1 MEEYDQISSTEE
13 DYTLLQYTEIRGKCA
28 RRSDQGCR
36 GHRMDGWT
44 GARRPRVK
52 RMNAHVKH
60 MRCKTNKLYY
70 VTMFAMIRA
79 WDLYNSY
86 RQLATMSHNAQP
98 HATSTQL
105 SWVNDMMAHVEPD
118 RVSEFSTSG
127 TSGDVSV
134 FWEPDSLCMTDPFVL
149 HAPSPQPP
157 PQWKFPTPSSPS
169 SPTPD
174 VKLSKLSVCNK
185 MGQLLKCQDHAHP
198 NVNIKDPDS
207 VPSINSALSQS
218 QKTVL
223 AALLDKISE
232 SQRAAAMLN
241 DEQKDS
247 KRKVVR
253 LYEHKL
259 LETLATLTSGS
270 LMMLTLMMTPTR
282 RIFLLIVPP
291 SSCLHLMLPPSTSVV
306 KKQELNGKEICSKQN
321 EAIIEEMKA
330 CTAVLE

>member
-1 MEEYDQISSTEE
+1 MFPAWWWQCMYTMDSTF
-13 DYTLLQYTEIRGKCA
+13 LLIMMCTVCA
-28 RRSDQGCR
+28 Q
-36 GHRMDGWT
+36 
-44 GARRPRVK
+44 
-52 RMNAHVKH
+52 
-60 MRCKTNKLYY
+60 LYY

-174 VKLSKLSVCNK
+174 VKLSKLSADILWPSESPLLLSTGNEEKKSHTVSRSKYGGATLEHLMRVVSEWNPYAAKHAHKTQMWKDVHEAMKKWGYFQNTSYAGVCNK
-185 MGQLLKCQDHAHP
+185 MGQLLKC
-198 NVNIKDPDS
+198 
-207 VPSINSALSQS
+207 
-218 QKTVL
+218 
-223 AALLDKISE
+223 
-232 SQRAAAMLN
+232 
-241 DEQKDS
+241 
-247 KRKVVR
+247 
-253 LYEHKL
+253 
-259 LETLATLTSGS
+259 
-270 LMMLTLMMTPTR
+270 
-282 RIFLLIVPP
+282 
-291 SSCLHLMLPPSTSVV
+291 
-306 KKQELNGKEICSKQN
+306 
-321 EAIIEEMKA
+321 
-330 CTAVLE
+330 